1 MDTDDPF
8 ASAESDRTFI
18 MPTPGQR
25 AAPARG
31 ADFAAAQAAPGVEDL
46 AAGIGINPL
55 VAAASPLL
63 NAVTQLRASSTHP
76 DLAAL
81 RDRLARAVRAFET
94 AATQGGVSPRNVLA
108 ARYVLCTFVDETAA
122 STPWGGSGAWA
133 EHRLLVLFHNEAQG
147 GEKVFQLMAKLAEDP
162 KANLDLL
169 ELLYVVLSLG
179 FEGRYRVVDNGRA
192 QLEQLRERLLGMV
205 RTQRGPYERELS
217 VHWKGVPAG
226 RTPLA
231 QLPTWAVLALAG
243 ALSMALYLGLMFDLN
258 RVSDPVF
265 ADIHALRAAQPA
277 PAAPASVA
285 AAPAAVKPRLAQL
298 LEADIRNALV
308 SVTDLGDRSVVTMR
322 GDGLFEPGGTT
333 VSASVLPLIGR
344 IGQALKVIPGP
355 VLVTGHTDNQPIRS
369 ARFPSNWHLSQ
380 ERAAAVQALLAATL
394 PPGRLKAEGRADTQ
408 PVADNSTPAGRA
420 KNRRVEITLYVDKQA

>member
-1 MDTDDPF
+1 MDADDPF
-8 ASAESDRTFI
+8 ASSESGTFI

-25 AAPARG
+25 AAVSARG
-31 ADFAAAQAAPGVEDL
+31 TDFAAGGAAQGPEEPAP
-46 AAGIGINPL
+46 GIGINPL

-63 NAVTQLRASSTHP
+63 NAVTQLRASSSHP
-76 DLAAL
+76 DLAGL
-81 RDRLARAVRAFET
+81 HERLARAVRAFEA
-94 AATQGGVSPRNVLA
+94 AATRNGVPPRNILA
-108 ARYVLCTFVDETAA
+108 ARYVLCTFLDEAAA

-147 GEKVFQLMAKLAEDP
+147 GEKVFQLMARLAEDP
-162 KANLDLL
+162 KANRDLL
-169 ELLYVVLSLG
+169 ELLHAVLSLG
-179 FEGRYRVVDNGRA
+179 FEGRFRVVDNGRA
-192 QLEQLRERLLGMV
+192 QLEQLRERLLAMV

-217 VHWKGVPAG
+217 VHWKGAPAG
-226 RTPLA
+226 RAPLS
-231 QLPTWAVLALAG
+231 QLPTWVVLALAG
-243 ALSMALYLGLMFDLN
+243 VLAMALYLGLMFDLN

-265 ADIHALRAAQPA
+265 ADIHALRTAQAAPVA
-277 PAAPASVA
+277 VASAPPAAI
-285 AAPAAVKPRLAQL
+285 KPRLAHL

-308 SVTDLGDRSVVTMR
+308 SVADLDDRSVVTVR

-333 VSASVLPLIGR
+333 VSASVLPLIER
-344 IGQALKVIPGP
+344 IGQALKAVPGP
-355 VLVTGHTDNQPIRS
+355 VLITGHTDNQPIRS

-380 ERAAAVQALLAATL
+380 ERAAAVQAMLAARV